1 MLLSVIQPL
10 KPPPEGETTGR
21 VWRVESLGFFY
32 GRSNE
37 NIVRNIVDCSAN
49 AESCACKH
57 MPIVEIGAV
66 AVDGA
71 DIKAEIKFCLLLWKL
86 RRKFIAEIPAVC
98 SHQRDLAIEAAYG
111 VAAAHADHIHAI
123 EPLLVHRPLPV
134 KRRGEGRR
142 AMAERKRMDVIHIKE
157 PQAIARL
164 RRIRISLL
172 LLRPQLS
179 ESETV
184 SNTEIKRILL
194 DIEPLC
200 IADFKRCLVHRL
212 DGKLHIV
219 DETMGITL
227 LQTNIH
233 ACLRA

>member
-21 VWRVESLGFFY
+21 VRRVESLGFFY

-57 MPIVEIGAV
+57 MPIVKIGAV

-71 DIKAEIKFCLLLWKL
+71 DIEAEIEFRLLLREL
-86 RRKFIAEIPAVC
+86 RRKLISKIPAVR
-98 SHQRDLAIEAAYG
+98 SHQRDLAVKAAHRI
-111 VAAAHADHIHAI
+111 ASAHADHIRAI

-142 AMAERKRMDVIHIKE
+142 AMTERKRMDVIHIKE

-164 RRIRISLL
+164 WCIRIRFLL
-172 LLRPQLS
+172 LCAQPA
-179 ESETV
+179 ET
-184 SNTEIKRILL
+184 
-194 DIEPLC
+194 
-200 IADFKRCLVHRL
+200 
-212 DGKLHIV
+212 
-219 DETMGITL
+219 ETMRDAEIE
-227 LQTNIH
+227 
-233 ACLRA
+233 RVP